1 MKKAC
6 NVLDYDFYSFDYPLR
21 QVGFAKDKRNQFICS
36 ELEKRH
42 PCFSDDCCFDYK
54 LRLNKKKL
62 KADVVVMQKFRLA
75 EYKSQGKKIYIP
87 EGKMTAF
94 NSHIKLWAFVV
105 SVFLLLILCV
115 FAGIRGRK
123 SVNDNLSTAA
133 VAVTEQNS
141 TEEIQI
147 QTFEL
152 VELAKTLGGTVDS
165 FFWETDGFTE
175 KITLST
181 QRIYPEQI
189 LPVFPQAKFSSLT
202 FDSFVPRLTVQLTT
216 RVNNGICADQNFHL
230 TEFMSGFRSFLSQ
243 EIKGAFIME
252 ETVKPHSIKFS
263 LRQDLKS
270 GTEKVLGILD
280 EEKICV
286 SSLVLKKQADEIL
299 FEIVFSDVQF
309 NNQEKL
315 LQTLLENVN
324 LFFEEQETF
333 SQSVETQAQTQTQT
347 RSYMESSVQE
357 ENLTLVGKIMHGGE
371 RMTEYYKTPE
381 GKIIK
386 KER

>member
-1 MKKAC
+1 
-6 NVLDYDFYSFDYPLR
+6 
-21 QVGFAKDKRNQFICS
+21 
-36 ELEKRH
+36 
-42 PCFSDDCCFDYK
+42 
-54 LRLNKKKL
+54 
-62 KADVVVMQKFRLA
+62 
-75 EYKSQGKKIYIP
+75 
-87 EGKMTAF
+87 
-94 NSHIKLWAFVV
+94 
-105 SVFLLLILCV
+105 
-115 FAGIRGRK
+115 
-123 SVNDNLSTAA
+123 
-133 VAVTEQNS
+133 
-141 TEEIQI
+141 
-147 QTFEL
+147 
-152 VELAKTLGGTVDS
+152 
-165 FFWETDGFTE
+165 
-175 KITLST
+175 
-181 QRIYPEQI
+181 
-189 LPVFPQAKFSSLT
+189 
-202 FDSFVPRLTVQLTT
+202 
-216 RVNNGICADQNFHL
+216 
-230 TEFMSGFRSFLSQ
+230 
-243 EIKGAFIME
+243 ME

-263 LRQDLKS
+263 LRQDLKG

-333 SQSVETQAQTQTQT
+333 FQSVETQAQTQT
-347 RSYMESSVQE
+347 RSYMESSVKE

>member
-1 MKKAC
+1 
-6 NVLDYDFYSFDYPLR
+6 
-21 QVGFAKDKRNQFICS
+21 
-36 ELEKRH
+36 
-42 PCFSDDCCFDYK
+42 
-54 LRLNKKKL
+54 
-62 KADVVVMQKFRLA
+62 
-75 EYKSQGKKIYIP
+75 
-87 EGKMTAF
+87 
-94 NSHIKLWAFVV
+94 
-105 SVFLLLILCV
+105 
-115 FAGIRGRK
+115 
-123 SVNDNLSTAA
+123 
-133 VAVTEQNS
+133 
-141 TEEIQI
+141 
-147 QTFEL
+147 
-152 VELAKTLGGTVDS
+152 
-165 FFWETDGFTE
+165 
-175 KITLST
+175 
-181 QRIYPEQI
+181 
-189 LPVFPQAKFSSLT
+189 
-202 FDSFVPRLTVQLTT
+202 
-216 RVNNGICADQNFHL
+216 
-230 TEFMSGFRSFLSQ
+230 
-243 EIKGAFIME
+243 ME

-333 SQSVETQAQTQTQT
+333 SQSVETQAQTQT